1 MEQGITSISK
11 SFMNLKE
18 TDSEVITVKYDVIF
32 NFPILA
38 GSAAFWRCNS
48 VRVQCDH
55 EVHLRSFFHPL
66 FFAYE

>member
-38 GSAAFWRCNS
+38 GFVVFWRYIRKS
-48 VRVQCDH
+48 TM
-55 EVHLRSFFHPL
+55 
-66 FFAYE
+66 